1 MKYCLNYKPYKE
13 KEYKDVDE
21 LKIKYNPDDKSL
33 FDFLQKHKD
42 KVINIYVSAAQL
54 QDKSNIRLFKGFI
67 AKGCTN
73 FKLIITFMQDNRENV
88 DALKAEKIPFFFSAV
103 AADWQTFYLL
113 LSYGPTDIYILGGL
127 GFELDKLSK
136 IAQAHN
142 CSLRIYP
149 NVCGPDTFN
158 DKGLKNFYVR
168 PEDINFYSR
177 FVSVCEFYT
186 GDDIDRELVY
196 YKIYAKDKKWWG
208 PLNEI
213 IIGLGA
219 DIDNRYIGPEFSWF
233 RSSCG
238 QKCIKGESC
247 KICSLVIEMSHH
259 VAERENNRKDKKSK

>member
-1 MKYCLNYKPYKE
+1 MRYCLNYKPYKD

-33 FDFLQKHKD
+33 FDFLQKYKD

-73 FKLIITFMQDNRENV
+73 FKLIITFMQDNRESV
-88 DALKAEKIPFFFSAV
+88 DALKAEKIPFFFSSV

-142 CSLRIYP
+142 CSLRIFP

-177 FVSVCEFYT
+177 FVSVC
-186 GDDIDRELVY
+186 
-196 YKIYAKDKKWWG
+196 
-208 PLNEI
+208 
-213 IIGLGA
+213 
-219 DIDNRYIGPEFSWF
+219 
-233 RSSCG
+233 
-238 QKCIKGESC
+238 
-247 KICSLVIEMSHH
+247 
-259 VAERENNRKDKKSK
+259 

>member
-1 MKYCLNYKPYKE
+1 MKYCLTYNSIKD
-13 KEYKDVDE
+13 KEYKDVNE

-33 FDFLQKHKD
+33 FDFLQKYKD

-73 FKLIITFMQDNRENV
+73 FKLIITFIQDNRESV
-88 DALKAEKIPFFFSAV
+88 DALKAEKIPFFFSTV
-103 AADWQTFYLL
+103 VQDWASFYLL
-113 LSYGPTDIYILGGL
+113 LSYSPTDIYVTGEL

-149 NVCGPDTFN
+149 NISGADFFN

-208 PLNEI
+208 PLKEI

-238 QKCIKGESC
+238 LKCIKGESC
-247 KICSLVIEMSHH
+247 KICPLVIEMSHH
-259 VAERENNRKDKKSK
+259 VADRENSRRNKKSK